1 MSLPKLE
8 SPKYEAKLPSTGKK
22 FTYRPYLVKEEKIL
36 MLAMESGETKQIMQA
51 VKDAITS
58 CTFGKVNA
66 DDIAVF
72 DLEYIFMK
80 LRSKSVGEVSKVNV
94 TCEKC
99 EKKTTVEV
107 NLEEIDVDMK
117 AAPTTKIKLTDKIGV
132 IMRWPKV
139 DMIAEIADKT
149 PEQQKE
155 AAFDIITECIESIY
169 DDKKVYPTSD
179 STKEER
185 LEFIESLNQT
195 QFKLLQNFIENMP
208 KLEHKIDFACEHCKA
223 ENSVTVKGL
232 KNFF

>member
-22 FTYRPYLVKEEKIL
+22 FMYRPYLVKEEKIL
-36 MLAMESGETKQIMQA
+36 MLAMESGETKQIMQS
-51 VKDAITS
+51 VKDAISS
-58 CTFGKVNA
+58 CTYGKV
-66 DDIAVF
+66 DPDSISVF
-72 DLEYIFMK
+72 DLEYIFLK

-94 TCEKC
+94 TCSKC

-107 NLEEIDVDMK
+107 NLEEIDVNMK
-117 AAPTTKIKLTDKIGV
+117 EAPETKIKLTDKIGV

-139 DMIAEIADKT
+139 DMIADIADKT

-155 AAFDIITECIESIY
+155 AVFDIITECIESIY
-169 DDKKVYPTSD
+169 DDKKIYPTSD

-185 LEFIESLNQT
+185 AEFIESLNQN
-195 QFKLLQNFIENMP
+195 QFKLLQKFIENMP
-208 KLEHKIDFACEHCKA
+208 KLKHKLDFTCEHCKA
-223 ENSVTVKGL
+223 ENSITVQGL

>member
-22 FTYRPYLVKEEKIL
+22 FMYRPYLVKEEKIL
-36 MLAMESGETKQIMQA
+36 MLAMESGETKQIMQS
-51 VKDAITS
+51 VKDAISS
-58 CTFGKVNA
+58 CTFGKV
-66 DDIAVF
+66 DPDTISVF
-72 DLEYIFMK
+72 DLEYIFLK

-94 TCEKC
+94 TCTKC

-107 NLEEIDVDMK
+107 NLEEIDVNMK
-117 AAPTTKIKLTDKIGV
+117 LAPETKIKLTDKIGV

-139 DMIAEIADKT
+139 DMIADIADKT

-155 AAFDIITECIESIY
+155 AVFDIITECIESIY
-169 DDKKVYPTSD
+169 DDKKIYPTSD
-179 STKEER
+179 SSKEER
-185 LEFIESLNQT
+185 TEFIESLNQN

-208 KLEHKIDFACEHCKA
+208 KLQHKLDFACEHCKA
-223 ENSVTVKGL
+223 ENSIIVQGL